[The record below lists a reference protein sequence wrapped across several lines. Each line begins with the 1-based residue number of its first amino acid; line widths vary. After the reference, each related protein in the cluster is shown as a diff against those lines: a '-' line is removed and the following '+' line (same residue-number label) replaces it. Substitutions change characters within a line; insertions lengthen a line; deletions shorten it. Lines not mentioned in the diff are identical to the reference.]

1 MYIKRIYLEN
11 YRNYSKEEFLP
22 EIGLNFI
29 FGKNGQ
35 GKTNLIETVYLLSS
49 GKSFRN
55 NNLRELINFDK
66 SYFKVEIDYV
76 YEENIESEIK
86 YFFSLSGKK
95 KVKIDGT
102 EIEKNSDL
110 MENLLVVIFSPED
123 LKIVKEDPEK
133 RRKFLDREICQIN
146 KLYYMNLLNYN
157 KVLKQRNFYLREN
170 KINKSFLDILDE
182 QIINFGKE
190 IIEERE
196 KYLKLLNEESKKIN
210 KKITYGR
217 EELEIIYL
225 PSVLKE
231 SYSEKMHK
239 FRDNDILNRRTSIG
253 PHKDDFKVNIDGI
266 NARKYGSQGQ
276 QRTAALSIKLS
287 EIEIIKKEKNEYPV
301 LLLDDVF
308 SELDEERQK
317 FLIDYLK
324 KMQVFITSA
333 EKLKHI
339 DRKKEILYIEKGKLK
354 KG

>member
-35 GKTNLIETVYLLSS
+35 GKTNLIEIVYLLSS

-182 QIINFGKE
+182 QIVNFGKE

-276 QRTAALSIKLS
+276 QRTARALGCESLTVLS
-287 EIEIIKKEKNEYPV
+287 SVAIPDTRYC
-301 LLLDDVF
+301 
-308 SELDEERQK
+308 K
-317 FLIDYLK
+317 FLELNP
-324 KMQVFITSA
+324 
-333 EKLKHI
+333 L
-339 DRKKEILYIEKGKLK
+339 L
-354 KG
+354 

>member
-225 PSVLKE
+225 PVHVIDPDLGLQTVGAQKARDRGHCMVLAVADLRM
-231 SYSEKMHK
+231 S
-239 FRDNDILNRRTSIG
+239 
-253 PHKDDFKVNIDGI
+253 VNIAEESHDLMKLTTDFI
-266 NARKYGSQGQ
+266 DNFILIKIYDIVSVIIS
-276 QRTAALSIKLS
+276 SI
-287 EIEIIKKEKNEYPV
+287 
-301 LLLDDVF
+301 
-308 SELDEERQK
+308 
-317 FLIDYLK
+317 
-324 KMQVFITSA
+324 
-333 EKLKHI
+333 
-339 DRKKEILYIEKGKLK
+339 
-354 KG
+354 